1 MSIMAVEEGC
11 IGEAWD
17 DDDDDDEKHAYENMK
32 MTVNGIEELR

>member
-17 DDDDDDEKHAYENMK
+17 DDDDDEKHANENMK

>member
-1 MSIMAVEEGC
+1 MNIMAVEEGC

-17 DDDDDDEKHAYENMK
+17 NDDEKHAYENMN